1 MLFRSEIHILGS
13 EYSSS
18 QTKHYKYNGSS
29 WTSVSTLPYNFYYG
43 SAVVYNNEIHIL
55 GGSGSSGNQTKHYKY
70 NGSSWTEV
78 STLPYYF
85 NYGSAVVHNNEIH
98 ILGSYG
104 QTKHYKYNGSSWTS
118 VSTLPYDF
126 YEGSAVVYNN
136 EIHILGGGNGQTK
149 HYKYNGSS
157 WTSVSTLPYY
167 FYLGSAVVYNN
178 EIHILGGDSAG
189 NTNKHNKYKDI
200 ISWTNITTSILN
212 KISIPKD
219 MIIQCSSYDTSK
231 TNSSTLQSLGSN
243 KYKALS
249 DTIVYTKEDKVNI
262 TNHQ

>member
-1 MLFRSEIHILGS
+1 MSFREAKWLLEQIKSSLNNNSSGFQQVIKEQIELLNLPYEFYRGSAVVYNNEIHIIGGNGT
-13 EYSSS
+13 Y
-18 QTKHYKYNGSS
+18 TKHYKYNGSS
-29 WTSVSTLPYNFYYG
+29 WTSVSTLPYNFY
-43 SAVVYNNEIHIL
+43 S
-55 GGSGSSGNQTKHYKY
+55 
-70 NGSSWTEV
+70 
-78 STLPYYF
+78 
-85 NYGSAVVHNNEIH
+85 
-98 ILGSYG
+98 
-104 QTKHYKYNGSSWTS
+104 
-118 VSTLPYDF
+118 
-126 YEGSAVVYNN
+126 GSAVVYNN

-157 WTSVSTLPYY
+157 WDNY
-167 FYLGSAVVYNN
+167 
-178 EIHILGGDSAG
+178 
-189 NTNKHNKYKDI
+189 
-200 ISWTNITTSILN
+200 ISYILN

>member
-1 MLFRSEIHILGS
+1 MSFREAKWLLEQIKSSLNNNSSGFQQVIKEQIELLNLPYEFYRGSAVVYNNEIHIIGGNDT
-13 EYSSS
+13 Y
-18 QTKHYKYNGSS
+18 TYHYKYNGSS
-29 WTSVSTLPYNFYYG
+29 WTSVSTLPYNFNYG

-55 GGSGSSGNQTKHYKY
+55 GSYDSS
-70 NGSSWTEV
+70 S
-78 STLPYYF
+78 
-85 NYGSAVVHNNEIH
+85 
-98 ILGSYG
+98 
-104 QTKHYKYNGSSWTS
+104 
-118 VSTLPYDF
+118 
-126 YEGSAVVYNN
+126 
-136 EIHILGGGNGQTK
+136 QTK

-178 EIHILGGDSAG
+178 EIHILGSNDAS

>member
-1 MLFRSEIHILGS
+1 MAIITDFEIQKRLSALENSNTGNSNKSLDIIKGKDVELALP
-13 EYSSS
+13 
-18 QTKHYKYNGSS
+18 
-29 WTSVSTLPYNFYYG
+29 LPYNFYNG

-55 GGSGSSGNQTKHYKY
+55 GSSD
-70 NGSSWTEV
+70 SSINT
-78 STLPYYF
+78 
-85 NYGSAVVHNNEIH
+85 
-98 ILGSYG
+98 
-104 QTKHYKYNGSSWTS
+104 
-118 VSTLPYDF
+118 
-126 YEGSAVVYNN
+126 
-136 EIHILGGGNGQTK
+136 TK

-178 EIHILGGDSAG
+178 EIHILGSNDAS